1 MPDQLRVELSRA
13 DDALPQV
20 VGPVRAEILR
30 FLAVPSTMGSL
41 AAELGV
47 APSLATYH
55 CGPLIAAGLVARTR
69 TGRTVRVERTPLGDA
84 LVELLSSS
92 D

>member
-1 MPDQLRVELSRA
+1 MTA
-13 DDALPQV
+13 DLTCTEDPLTQV
-20 VGPVRAEILR
+20 IGPVRAAILR
-30 FLAVPSTMGSL
+30 FLAEPATMGSL
-41 AAELGV
+41 AVELGV

-55 CGPLIAAGLVARTR
+55 CGPLISAGLVARTR

-84 LVELLSSS
+84 LVALLSS